1 MSTINL
7 LNGMAP
13 VSSNYATGSNSIA
26 PNCSNENN
34 ENRILVLQ
42 EDTVTLSKDNCQCND
57 GQNCQHQY
65 SSNRSKARKAYL
77 GIAKKV
83 SDPTV
88 KTDSNEDKT
97 NVTDGT
103 VNTDESKDNEK
114 GSVSE
119 EKGANGKTLSDKE
132 KQQLQE
138 LKSRDIEVKKHEQ
151 THQRVGSPYTSAPS
165 YEYETGPDGKK
176 YAVAGSV
183 NIDSKDEET
192 PEKTAKKMRIIIKA
206 AKAPA
211 QPSGKDLS
219 VAADATRRLNE
230 ANAKIQ
236 KEQQEEMKESLE
248 KTKNKNSLDEV
259 PNKNDTKNKNVQ
271 DMTGGSTSSAPQK
284 FSEAK
289 GF

>member
-7 LNGMAP
+7 LNGMSP

-26 PNCSNENN
+26 QNYSNENN

-57 GQNCQHQY
+57 GQHCQHQY
-65 SSNRSKARKAYL
+65 SSNRSKARMAYL

-83 SDPTV
+83 SYPTV

-97 NVTDGT
+97 NVTDG
-103 VNTDESKDNEK
+103 KP
-114 GSVSE
+114 
-119 EKGANGKTLSDKE
+119 LSDKE
-132 KQQLQE
+132 KQELQE
-138 LKSRDIEVKKHEQ
+138 LKSRDIEVKKHER

-183 NIDSKDEET
+183 NIDSSDADT
-192 PEKTAKKMRIIIKA
+192 PEKTAEKMRIIIKA

-211 QPSGKDLS
+211 QPSSKDLS
-219 VAADATRRLNE
+219 VAADASRRLNE
-230 ANAKIQ
+230 ANAKVQ
-236 KEQQEEMKESLE
+236 KEKQEQMKENMESANNKDSVNE
-248 KTKNKNSLDEV
+248 DPAKKENENKNI
-259 PNKNDTKNKNVQ
+259 Q
-271 DMTGGSTSSAPQK
+271 DMTEGSSSIAPQK
-284 FSEAK
+284 FSESK